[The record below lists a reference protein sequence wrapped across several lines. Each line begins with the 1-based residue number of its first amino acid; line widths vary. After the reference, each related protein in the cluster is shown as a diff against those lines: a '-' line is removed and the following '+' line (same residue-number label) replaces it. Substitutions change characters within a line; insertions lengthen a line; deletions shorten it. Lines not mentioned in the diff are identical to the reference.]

1 MRLVIA
7 AALALAAAGLAGGAA
22 AAQSIDINIAPG
34 EVVMKV
40 QAEGVHWSRPDV
52 MTVSAG
58 VVTTGRTAREALRS
72 NAALATRL
80 VDAVRASGVE
90 PSEIRTEE
98 LSVKPTLD
106 EGDRDRADSEGRRP
120 TITGYVAGNR
130 VRIQLKDLARAP
142 EIIDAMTGA
151 GANDVRG
158 PSFSLSNPAP
168 AIREARR
175 AAVAQALLEANT
187 YAEAM
192 NMRITRVLRVSE
204 RGDPDAEEGGD
215 IIVTGSRIPRTPI
228 EPGEI
233 ATTVTVW
240 IDYAMVPR

>member
-1 MRLVIA
+1 VRLVIA
-7 AALALAAAGLAGGAA
+7 AALALAASLAGGVAS
-22 AAQSIDINIAPG
+22 AQSIDINIAPG

-40 QAEGVHWSRPDV
+40 EAEGIHYSRPDV

-80 VDAVRASGVE
+80 IDAVRASGVE
-90 PSEIRTEE
+90 PSEIRTQE

-106 EGDRDRADSEGRRP
+106 EGDRSRAESEGRRP
-120 TITGYVAGNR
+120 NITGYVATNR
-130 VRIQLKDLARAP
+130 VRIQLNDLNRAP
-142 EIIDAMTGA
+142 DIIDAMTGA

-168 AIREARR
+168 AVREARR
-175 AAVAQALLEANT
+175 AAVAAALVEANT
-187 YAEAM
+187 YAEAL
-192 NMRITRVLRVSE
+192 NMRIVRVLRVSE
-204 RGDPDAEEGGD
+204 RGDPDEEEGED
-215 IIVTGSRIPRTPI
+215 IVVTGSRIPRTPI

-233 ATTVTVW
+233 ATTVNVW